1 MDKIGFVDFIF
12 TRNSIEMT
20 FIDIKLE
27 SMKWM
32 VKIETPLHP
41 KNSDRTPVLCPFK
54 YVKLSYKEKIIE
66 NSV

>member
-32 VKIETPLHP
+32 VKIETPLA
-41 KNSDRTPVLCPFK
+41 S
-54 YVKLSYKEKIIE
+54 KE
-66 NSV
+66 